1 MWLIEIFDL
10 FLQYIF
16 CIEEEEKK
24 IPFLSFIRNIFNGLS
39 RVLASKLHLHIFNL
53 AEEKK
58 SVSSFIIA
66 KFYFHITYAER
77 KDLFTFIKTL
87 SILRK
92 FKSNRLFF
100 DGAKNFAFLTEI
112 SYSLLQVFAMWTLI
126 VLNNYKVDI

>member
-1 MWLIEIFDL
+1 MQKKKKFEKKYQMHFWPNVIDWNIRFVPTIH
-10 FLQYIF
+10 FLYWRRG
-16 CIEEEEKK
+16 KK

-92 FKSNRLFF
+92 FKSNRFIF

-112 SYSLLQVFAMWTLI
+112 S
-126 VLNNYKVDI
+126 